1 MGKLITI
8 DPVTRI
14 EGHLRIDVEV
24 EGGAIKNA
32 WSSGTMWRGI
42 ETILKGRDP
51 RDAWVFT
58 QRICGVCTTVHAI
71 ASVRSVENALGLEIP
86 LNAQLIRN
94 LMIAAHSLHDHVV
107 HFYHLSA
114 LDWVDVTRVLEA
126 SPEKA
131 ATFADS
137 LGLTWAGNSRHALAA
152 VKEKVKGFV
161 AAGQLGIF
169 TNGYWGHPAMKL
181 SPEMNLLAV
190 AHYLQALDVQRK
202 ANQAVAILG
211 GKTPNVQNLAVG
223 GVANA
228 INLDSAAAL
237 NMEKLYTVKSLLDE
251 VSSFITQ
258 VYLPDVAAIAASYPD
273 WLRHGAGVTNYL
285 AVPDLPTDAKMTH
298 FDLPGGVIWNGDLG
312 KVRPIA
318 SWNDDY
324 LRQNVTESIARSWY
338 DGAWQRG
345 PWEGETVPKFTG
357 VWKPETPAPERYT
370 WVKAPRLEGKP
381 VQVGPLAQLLVGYAG
396 GHEGFRK
403 WGDWM
408 LGTAGKIAGV
418 TNYLAVPDMPTDA
431 KMTQFDL
438 PGGIIMNGDLG
449 KIRPITSWNDEYLRQ
464 NVTESIAHSWYEGDE
479 KRAPWEGQTNPKFGG
494 EWKQESPA
502 PDKYSWVKAPRLE
515 GKPMQVGPLAQVLVG
530 YVQGH
535 AGFKKWGDWML
546 GTAGKIAGV
555 KLTPAV
561 LHSTLGRHAARAIRA
576 AVMAELA
583 QKHWKLLVE
592 NIGKGDT
599 AIFVDPT
606 AKLKSGTYR
615 GVGFHEAPRG
625 TLSHWCVIKDGKL
638 ENYQA
643 VVPSTWN
650 AGPRDAA
657 GNLGPYEKSLVG
669 NPIADPKLPLEALRT
684 IHSFDPCL
692 ACAIHTVDAEG
703 EEIARVK
710 VL

>member
-24 EGGAIKNA
+24 EGGAVKNA

-94 LMIAAHSLHDHVV
+94 ILISTHALHDHVV

-114 LDWVDVTRVLEA
+114 LDWVDVTKVLEA

-131 ATFADS
+131 AAFADS
-137 LGLTWAGNSRHALAA
+137 LGLEWAGNSKHALAA
-152 VKEKVKGFV
+152 VKEKVKEFV

-181 SPEMNLLAV
+181 TPEVNLLAV

-228 INLDSAAAL
+228 INLDSPAAL
-237 NMEKLYTVKSLLDE
+237 NMEKLYQVKTLIDE
-251 VSSFITQ
+251 VAAFVQQ

-273 WLRHGAGVTNYL
+273 WLKYGAGVTNYL
-285 AVPDLPTDAKMTH
+285 AVPDMPTDAKMTQ
-298 FDLPGGVIWNGDLG
+298 FDLPGGVIWNGDLS
-312 KVRPIA
+312 KVRPVS

-324 LRQNVTESIARSWY
+324 LKQNVTESIARAYY
-338 DGAWQRG
+338 DGDWTRG
-345 PWEGETVPKFTG
+345 PWEEETVPKYTG
-357 VWKPETPAPERYT
+357 DWKAETPAPERYT

-381 VQVGPLAQLLVGYAG
+381 VQVGPLAQLLVGY
-396 GHEGFRK
+396 
-403 WGDWM
+403 
-408 LGTAGKIAGV
+408 
-418 TNYLAVPDMPTDA
+418 
-431 KMTQFDL
+431 
-438 PGGIIMNGDLG
+438 
-449 KIRPITSWNDEYLRQ
+449 
-464 NVTESIAHSWYEGDE
+464 
-479 KRAPWEGQTNPKFGG
+479 
-494 EWKQESPA
+494 
-502 PDKYSWVKAPRLE
+502 
-515 GKPMQVGPLAQVLVG
+515 
-530 YVQGH
+530 VQGH
-535 AGFKKWGDWML
+535 AGFKRWGDWML

-555 KLTPAV
+555 KLGPAV
-561 LHSTLGRHAARAIRA
+561 LHSTLGRHAARAIRC

-599 AIFVDPT
+599 SIFVDPQ
-606 AKLKSGTYR
+606 KVLKPGTYR

-625 TLSHWCVIKDGKL
+625 TLSHWSVIESDGKSMKL
-638 ENYQA
+638 ANYQA

-650 AGPRDAA
+650 AGPRD
-657 GNLGPYEKSLVG
+657 GKDQKGPYEASLVG
-669 NPIADPKLPLEALRT
+669 NPIADAKLPLEALRT

-692 ACAIHTVDAEG
+692 ACAIHTVDEEG